1 MLNLAGQVV
10 FITGASRGIGAAA
23 VDAFVGAGA
32 RVVLFARNHTAM
44 KEVAQPFGEN
54 VCVIQGDVS
63 QADDI
68 NAAIIKAQ
76 EHFGRLDVLINNA
89 ATLDPISH
97 QDVGDIDQWSKL
109 IDVNVKGVFYA
120 NRAALPIMI
129 DQGSGTIIT
138 VGSGAANNALE
149 GWSAYCTSKA
159 AVSMLSKCTDLEY
172 RHKGIRAM
180 TLSPGTVATQMQ
192 REIKQSGLNPVSQ
205 LDWSDHI
212 PPDWPAKALVW
223 MCSPKADPYVGQEI
237 RLKDPVI
244 LKALGLA

>member
-76 EHFGRLDVLINNA
+76 AHFGRLDVLINNA

-97 QDVGDIDQWSKL
+97 QDGRYRPMEQVDRRECEGRFLCQPCSATHYDRPREWYDYHRGVG
-109 IDVNVKGVFYA
+109 
-120 NRAALPIMI
+120 R
-129 DQGSGTIIT
+129 
-138 VGSGAANNALE
+138 
-149 GWSAYCTSKA
+149 
-159 AVSMLSKCTDLEY
+159 
-172 RHKGIRAM
+172 
-180 TLSPGTVATQMQ
+180 
-192 REIKQSGLNPVSQ
+192 
-205 LDWSDHI
+205 
-212 PPDWPAKALVW
+212 
-223 MCSPKADPYVGQEI
+223 CS
-237 RLKDPVI
+237 
-244 LKALGLA
+244 

>member
-159 AVSMLSKCTDLEY
+159 AVSMLRKCTDLEY
-172 RHKGIRAM
+172 RHKGIRSM

-223 MCSPKADPYVGQEI
+223 MCSPEADTYVGQEI
-237 RLKDPVI
+237 RLKDPAI
-244 LKALGLA
+244 LKALALA

>member
-63 QADDI
+63 QANDI
-68 NAAIIKAQ
+68 NSAIIKAQ

-138 VGSGAANNALE
+138 VGSGAAHNALE

-172 RHKGIRAM
+172 RHKGIRSM

-223 MCSPKADPYVGQEI
+223 MCSPKADPYVGQEV

>member
-1 MLNLAGQVV
+1 
-10 FITGASRGIGAAA
+10 
-23 VDAFVGAGA
+23 
-32 RVVLFARNHTAM
+32 
-44 KEVAQPFGEN
+44 
-54 VCVIQGDVS
+54 
-63 QADDI
+63 
-68 NAAIIKAQ
+68 
-76 EHFGRLDVLINNA
+76 
-89 ATLDPISH
+89 
-97 QDVGDIDQWSKL
+97 
-109 IDVNVKGVFYA
+109 
-120 NRAALPIMI
+120 MI

-138 VGSGAANNALE
+138 VGSGAAHNALE

-172 RHKGIRAM
+172 RHKGIRSM

-223 MCSPKADPYVGQEI
+223 MCSPEADPYVGQEI
-237 RLKDPVI
+237 RLKDPAI